1 MDTFEIKD
9 DEIDVKEIVRQIQEN
24 IKTRRETGVYN
35 TKELDTLI
43 NEPLQIPSII
53 DDAKN
58 STLQHNLDYINSN
71 WDVNTEYTISSHRP
85 VLGKIL
91 IKGRQ
96 LLHGEVKRYV
106 ELIVGKQTRFNTH
119 LAAAINKFDRKI
131 EEHDERISKVF
142 TIINEDIATINKD
155 IENKI
160 WIANQLEKR
169 IKQQHCALAN
179 SNDNQD
185 DININYFVFKE
196 NIGMAWKELSGECV
210 QKVPNVFDDALSVF
224 GECKNVLEIGSGGGE
239 FLQMLNQKGI
249 KGYGIDINEDFV
261 IYSKRKGV
269 DVEHVD
275 ALTHLKSL
283 PDKSLDGLF
292 AAHVIEHLQLP
303 DLMQLIELC
312 YAKMQ
317 FGSHIILVTPNILNI
332 AVSSNTFYMDPTHVN
347 HIHPDVIKFILE
359 SYGFRDIQKRYYQP
373 VPDELKLKK
382 FDCEIIS
389 NIDDK
394 KTYETMNNNID
405 VLNNLLFGYRDFAV
419 IAKK

>member
-9 DEIDVKEIVRQIQEN
+9 DDIDVNDIMHQIQEN
-24 IKTRRETGVYN
+24 IKKRRESGVYT
-35 TKELDTLI
+35 TKEMDTLI
-43 NEPLQIPSII
+43 DVPLQHPSII
-53 DDAKN
+53 ENAEQN
-58 STLQHNLDYINSN
+58 TLQHNLDYINSN

-91 IKGRQ
+91 IWGRQ

-160 WIANQLEKR
+160 WIANQLEER
-169 IKQQHCALAN
+169 IKQQHCTLAN
-179 SNDNQD
+179 NNDNQD
-185 DININYFVFKE
+185 DININYFIFKE
-196 NIGMAWKELSGECV
+196 NIGMAWRELSGECV

-224 GECKNVLEIGSGGGE
+224 DECKNVLEIGSGEGE

-249 KGYGIDINEDFV
+249 EGYGIDINEDFI
-261 IYSKRKGV
+261 IYSKRKGL

-303 DLMQLIELC
+303 DLMKLIELC

-332 AVSSNTFYMDPTHVN
+332 TVSSNTFYMDPTHVN